1 MLEKIHL
8 YFCAIA
14 TIIVTICAI
23 VFTTPLP
30 QAAYN
35 LIVTIITYYIIG
47 SIAKLYLSNTVFK
60 EESAIVPAEPAV
72 PVETADFTEYIPLEF
87 EEEEYEGVE
96 IDDEAQDAGFI
107 NSFKERLIEGLN
119 EDSQVYAGD
128 TDD

>member
-1 MLEKIHL
+1 MLEKIHV

-14 TIIVTICAI
+14 TIIVTVCAI

-47 SIAKLYLSNTVFK
+47 LIAKLYLSSMVFK
-60 EESAIVPAEPAV
+60 EENVSVPAETAV
-72 PVETADFTEYIPLEF
+72 PAETVAEYTEYIPDEF
-87 EEEEYEGVE
+87 DNDEYEEVE
-96 IDDEAQDAGFI
+96 FKDDGFI